1 MNRIFLVLFYI
12 FNLVVIALAT
22 CTVTNYEEGIGNR
35 VKCLN
40 ESLSKALD
48 QGNNVVAAILIIQS
62 DIRQLPKDTFIR
74 YAKTLVAL
82 NLHYCNIKDIDDDA
96 FRGLTYIQKLSLS
109 SNNISQV
116 KDRWFREMSSLQ
128 QLDLSYNQIKTIQP
142 LAFIPLSNLRRLDL
156 SENQLGC
163 LENNVLQPLRSLDK
177 LRFHGNPWTF
187 ECRAKLTLWLRDHGV
202 NYKIDPRGPEFWLDN
217 VLWLCAADDSI
228 PLGDK
233 NEQMVECVILN
244 LFNQLRTVWTLPGSP
259 SIPQQCSQG
268 RKDLTKCLVTGGH
281 KSLTYSATNG
291 GFIKNLLLQL
301 RESKSSI

>member
-1 MNRIFLVLFYI
+1 MDRILIVLFYT
-12 FNLVVIALAT
+12 FNLIVIALAT
-22 CTVTNYEEGIGNR
+22 CTVNKYEEGVGNR
-35 VKCLN
+35 VKCSN
-40 ESLSKALD
+40 ENLSKALD
-48 QGNNVVAAILIIQS
+48 QGNNISAILITQS
-62 DIRQLPKDTFIR
+62 DIRQLPKDAFIR
-74 YAKTLVAL
+74 YSKTLVAL
-82 NLHYCNIKDIDDDA
+82 NLHYCNIKDIDVDA
-96 FRGLTYIQKLSLS
+96 FHDLTYILKLSLS

-116 KDRWFREMSSLQ
+116 NGLWFREMHSLQ

-142 LAFIPLSNLRRLDL
+142 LAFVALWKLRRLDI
-156 SENQLGC
+156 SENQIGF
-163 LENNVLQPLRSLDK
+163 LENNVLQPLISLDK
-177 LRFHGNPWTF
+177 LRFQGNPLTF

-217 VLWLCAADDSI
+217 VLWLCAVDDSI

-244 LFNQLRTVWTLPGSP
+244 LFNQLRTAWTVPGPP
-259 SIPQQCSQG
+259 SIPQQCSQP